1 MKTRLLCASTI
12 FAASCYAAPAI
23 PRFEVVSIKE
33 CGDTDH
39 PGPGRSSPG
48 RLSMSCWPLR
58 RLIQDAYDIFESGK
72 VDPLNPAFP
81 LTPVEGGPGWMN
93 SARYSINAI
102 AESPQS
108 VAMMRGPMMQ
118 RLLEDRFAL
127 RSHRETRDVPVYLM
141 TVANGGPKLQLTPQG
156 ACKSLDPL
164 DLTQSLKIE
173 PGDKP
178 WCVIT
183 PPSKQG
189 QTMVWDV
196 RGMSL
201 HVFSKMINPGLPV
214 IDRTGLTGTFDI
226 HLEWTIES
234 DSSSPPDPG
243 TATDPPG
250 TSLIAAIRRQL
261 GLRLDRG
268 KGPREFFVID
278 HLEKPSEN

>member
-1 MKTRLLCASTI
+1 MCASAI
-12 FAASCYAAPAI
+12 FVASCIASPAI
-23 PRFEVVSIKE
+23 PRFEVVSVRQ
-33 CGDTDH
+33 CSDTDR
-39 PGPGRSSPG
+39 PTPASSFPG
-48 RLSMSCWPLR
+48 RLRMSCWPLR
-58 RLIQDAYDIFESGK
+58 RLIQEAYDVFESGK
-72 VDPLNPAFP
+72 VNPLNPALP
-81 LTPVEGGPGWMN
+81 LTPIESVPGWVD
-93 SARYSINAI
+93 SVRYSINAI

-108 VAMMRGPMMQ
+108 VATVAMMRGPMMQ
-118 RLLEDRFAL
+118 QLLEDRFAL
-127 RSHRETRDVPVYLM
+127 KAHRETREVKVYLM
-141 TVANGGPKLQLTPQG
+141 TVAGGGPKLQATPEG

-173 PGDKP
+173 PGGKP

-189 QTMVWDV
+189 QTMSWDV

-201 HVFSKMINPGLPV
+201 NVFSKMINPSLPV

-226 HLEWTIES
+226 HLEWTLES
-234 DSSSPPDPG
+234 DTSSTPDSV
-243 TATDPPG
+243 TASDPPG
-250 TSLIAAIRRQL
+250 TSLIAAIRRRL